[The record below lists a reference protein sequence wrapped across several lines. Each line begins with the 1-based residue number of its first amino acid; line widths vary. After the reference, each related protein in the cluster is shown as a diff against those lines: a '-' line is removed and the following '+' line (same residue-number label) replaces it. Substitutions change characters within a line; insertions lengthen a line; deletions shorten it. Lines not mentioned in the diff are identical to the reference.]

1 MSKPRRK
8 PKHSPKD
15 QLLWLVVGAGAAM
28 LASTL
33 VEQSMRSGWRA
44 VMSHDPPKKPES
56 PETGWKEAIVWTA
69 LSALAM
75 GLTQTFAKRGAAIG
89 WEHVRGKQ
97 PPF

>member
-1 MSKPRRK
+1 MKKKRRPSTK
-8 PKHSPKD
+8 E
-15 QLLWLVVGAGAAM
+15 QLTWLVVGAGAAM

-33 VEQSMRSGWRA
+33 VEQSMKSGWRA

-89 WEHVRGKQ
+89 WEHVKGKQ
-97 PPF
+97 PPY

>member
-33 VEQSMRSGWRA
+33 VEQSKDATPPTAKQIARSGAGPGQLDLRQL
-44 VMSHDPPKKPES
+44 
-56 PETGWKEAIVWTA
+56 A
-69 LSALAM
+69 LLGPMLERVGGLA
-75 GLTQTFAKRGAAIG
+75 RGA
-89 WEHVRGKQ
+89 
-97 PPF
+97 